1 MSKKARN
8 SNRREAGD
16 SLIEL
21 LAAVAI
27 ISIALTTFIVS
38 LSTGAMGVRN
48 SNRLTTA
55 NNLALSQLE
64 TVKGA
69 EYDNTGS
76 TYATISAP
84 ANYGVLLSAQ
94 VISPGLQ
101 QITVTISYDAS
112 TLVTLSDYK
121 AER

>member
-1 MSKKARN
+1 MSRE
-8 SNRREAGD
+8 SRRQNRRETGD

-27 ISIALTTFIVS
+27 ISIALTTFIVA
-38 LSTGAMGVRN
+38 LSTGALGVRH

-64 TVKGA
+64 TVKGL
-69 EYDNTGS
+69 EYDNTGT
-76 TYATISAP
+76 TYAAISAP
-84 ANYGVLLSAQ
+84 ANYGVLLSTQ

-101 QITVTISYDAS
+101 QLTVTITYAADP
-112 TLVTLSDYK
+112 LVTLSDYK
-121 AER
+121 VER

>member
-1 MSKKARN
+1 MSRELRCQ
-8 SNRREAGD
+8 NRRETGD

-27 ISIALTTFIVS
+27 ISIALTTFIVA

-48 SNRLTTA
+48 SHRLTTA

-64 TVKGA
+64 TVKGE
-69 EYDNTGS
+69 EYAAGGAYS
-76 TYATISAP
+76 TISAP
-84 ANYGVLLSAQ
+84 ANYVVLLNTQ

-101 QITVTISYDAS
+101 QITVTITYDAD
-112 TLVTLSDYK
+112 TLITVSDYK
-121 AER
+121 VER